1 MFRRQKSLYFIIVVL
16 ISASCKTI
24 EPAIP
29 DFTMA
34 SPKKIEPVISRM
46 NVEVEVD
53 MNKLFKEAEKTT
65 PKTFKGQSTNCE
77 GMSYAYVFTRRPIAF
92 ATNARQLE
100 TTISGGFSLDLNY
113 CPLCITL
120 WNGKESCTVPR
131 IYASCGIGEPKR
143 RYSMTYLTKVGL
155 SKDYKFQ
162 AKTALKSFEIKD
174 PCEVTFLKYNVTDK
188 VKKEITK
195 ELKSM
200 QSTLDKEL
208 GAIDVKSKIEDAWK
222 KLQEPLPLDSYGQLY
237 LNPKSFSM
245 SALSYEGNT
254 AKFSLSLF
262 FSPLISTENQGYR
275 YTSLKPMKSQKQ
287 VKGFDIL
294 ADAAASYDSL
304 SSILTSAFKD
314 QVISIKGKDIV
325 VRNLRVVGTQSGQLV
340 LRMEFEGFRN
350 GMIYL
355 ICRPIMDLETQV
367 LRLEDVDFELK
378 TKALLLKSAEWLLG
392 NRIKNTIME
401 KSKIDMSSNLSM
413 LLSTLESKLNG
424 EVSPGVNVTTKLN
437 LLRINK
443 ILLGPKRLY
452 VRTNISGNVNV
463 DVN

>member
-1 MFRRQKSLYFIIVVL
+1 
-16 ISASCKTI
+16 
-24 EPAIP
+24 
-29 DFTMA
+29 
-34 SPKKIEPVISRM
+34 
-46 NVEVEVD
+46 
-53 MNKLFKEAEKTT
+53 
-65 PKTFKGQSTNCE
+65 
-77 GMSYAYVFTRRPIAF
+77 
-92 ATNARQLE
+92 
-100 TTISGGFSLDLNY
+100 
-113 CPLCITL
+113 
-120 WNGKESCTVPR
+120 
-131 IYASCGIGEPKR
+131 
-143 RYSMTYLTKVGL
+143 
-155 SKDYKFQ
+155 
-162 AKTALKSFEIKD
+162 
-174 PCEVTFLKYNVTDK
+174 
-188 VKKEITK
+188 
-195 ELKSM
+195 
-200 QSTLDKEL
+200 
-208 GAIDVKSKIEDAWK
+208 
-222 KLQEPLPLDSYGQLY
+222 
-237 LNPKSFSM
+237 M

-401 KSKIDMSSNLSM
+401 KSKIDMSSNLNM

-424 EVSPGVNVTTKLN
+424 EVSPGVNVTTKLD

>member
-1 MFRRQKSLYFIIVVL
+1 MFRRQKSLYFIIIVL
-16 ISASCKTI
+16 ILVSCKTI

-29 DFTMA
+29 DFTMT

-46 NVEVEVD
+46 NVDVEVD

-65 PKTFKGQSTNCE
+65 PKTFKGKSTNCE
-77 GMSYAYVFTRRPIAF
+77 GMSYAYVFTRKPIAF
-92 ATNARQLE
+92 ATKASRLE

-143 RYSMTYLTKVGL
+143 RYSMSYLTKVGL

-162 AKTALKSFEIKD
+162 AKTTLKSFVIKD

-188 VKKEITK
+188 VQKEITK
-195 ELKSM
+195 ELKDM
-200 QSTLDKEL
+200 QSKLDKEL

-222 KLQEPLPLDSYGQLY
+222 KLQEPLPIDMYGQLY

-275 YTSLKPMKSQKQ
+275 YTSLKPMKSEKQ

-314 QVISIKGKDIV
+314 QIISIKGKDIV
-325 VRNLRVVGTQSGQLV
+325 VRNLRVVGTQSGKLV
-340 LRMEFEGFRN
+340 LRMEFEGFRQ
-350 GMIYL
+350 GKIYL

-367 LRLEDVDFELK
+367 LSLEDVDFELK
-378 TKALLLKSAEWLLG
+378 TKALLLKSAGWLLG
-392 NRIKNTIME
+392 NRIKSTIME
-401 KSKIDMSSNLSM
+401 KSQIDMSSNLNR

-424 EVSPGVNVTTKLN
+424 EVYPGVYVNTRLD
-437 LLRINK
+437 LLRINN
-443 ILLGPKRLY
+443 IFLGPKRLY
-452 VRTNISGNVNV
+452 VRTNITGNVNV
-463 DVN
+463 DIN

>member
-143 RYSMTYLTKVGL
+143 RYSMTYLTEVGL

-162 AKTALKSFEIKD
+162 AKTALKAFE
-174 PCEVTFLKYNVTDK
+174 
-188 VKKEITK
+188 
-195 ELKSM
+195 
-200 QSTLDKEL
+200 
-208 GAIDVKSKIEDAWK
+208 IEDAWK

-340 LRMEFEGFRN
+340 LRMEFEGFRK

-401 KSKIDMSSNLSM
+401 KSKIDMSSNLNM

-424 EVSPGVNVTTKLN
+424 EVSPGVNVTTKLD